1 MSKRQN
7 EEKFRLNTIYKVVK
21 SGQAEGLIPVGG
33 AVQYESSAGW
43 SRGKV
48 VEHVIRDAHSDNP
61 ILEYVIEIAK
71 PDGKHHYQIFRKA
84 TSVKPG

>member
-1 MSKRQN
+1 MSKRQEN
-7 EEKFRLNTIYKVVK
+7 KVRLNAIYKVVK

-33 AVQYESSAGW
+33 KAQYESGNGW
-43 SRGKV
+43 STGTV
-48 VEHVIRDAHSDNP
+48 VEHVIRDAQTVNP

-84 TSVKPG
+84 SSVKPG